1 MNWETFYLVCFVVGF
16 AYTAFSFLS
25 GTLNVHLHVPHHF
38 HVGHGAGHHGGG
50 GRGSS
55 FGFFNPIT
63 MAAFLAWFG
72 GKEYLLLTMWRNWV
86 FVRPLFCVLLWVRV
100 FFVDMLVSVFF
111 LLPRSLCR

>member
-55 FGFFNPIT
+55 FGFFNPMTISV
-63 MAAFLAWFG
+63 FLAWFG
-72 GKEYLLLTMWRNWV
+72 GTGYRTLV
-86 FVRPLFCVLLWVRV
+86 FHAFRPRW
-100 FFVDMLVSVFF
+100 SW
-111 LLPRSLCR
+111 SGLCLRGKIFHGA